1 MSQYTT
7 DTVWVGMDVHQDSI
21 TAAVLFGNDPEPKVE
36 RLPGDLNAVRRMFRR
51 LSKQGTPRSCY
62 EASGAGYVLQR
73 CLEHDGFHCEVIAP
87 SLVPKKPGDRR
98 KTDRLDAIHLA
109 NHYRAG
115 NLVPVTVPSREQEEI
130 RQLVRSRLAVQS
142 HVVRLK
148 HRIVRV
154 LATHGHRF
162 TAGKCNWTHKHRVWL
177 RKLHRELDGPLGT
190 VLSHHLEHLEYLE
203 AQKHSLEGEIHRYA
217 RSKPFRAKVEAL
229 YCFRGVKVLTAMT
242 ILTELGDIRRFKKA
256 TGLMAFAGL
265 VPSERSSGN
274 VRRRGRIT
282 KSGSQ
287 ELRRILVEASWH
299 YRKRAGADLIVKRR
313 RMGQNPEVVS
323 IAVKAQHRLQKTYW
337 KIASR
342 KHPCTAVTAVAR
354 ELCGFIWSALWA
366 LESQED

>member
-1 MSQYTT
+1 MKQLIT
-7 DTVWVGMDVHQDSI
+7 DPVWVGMDVHQDSI
-21 TAAVLFGNDPEPKVE
+21 TAAILFGNNGEPRVE

-62 EASGAGYVLQR
+62 EASGAGFVLQR

-109 NHYRAG
+109 HHYRAG

-162 TAGKCNWTHKHRVWL
+162 TEGKSNWTRKHRIWL
-177 RKLHRELDGPLGT
+177 RK
-190 VLSHHLEHLEYLE
+190 
-203 AQKHSLEGEIHRYA
+203 
-217 RSKPFRAKVEAL
+217 RAE
-229 YCFRGVKVLTAMT
+229 
-242 ILTELGDIRRFKKA
+242 
-256 TGLMAFAGL
+256 
-265 VPSERSSGN
+265 
-274 VRRRGRIT
+274 
-282 KSGSQ
+282 
-287 ELRRILVEASWH
+287 
-299 YRKRAGADLIVKRR
+299 ADLIMKRR
-313 RMGQNPEVVS
+313 RMGQNPQVVAIS
-323 IAVKAQHRLQKTYW
+323 IKAQHRLQKTYW
-337 KIASR
+337 KIATR

-366 LESQED
+366 IESQED

>member
-1 MSQYTT
+1 
-7 DTVWVGMDVHQDSI
+7 MDVHQDSI
-21 TAAVLFGNDPEPKVE
+21 TAAILFGDDSQPRVE
-36 RLPGDLNAVRRMFRR
+36 RLSGDLNAVRRMFRR

-62 EASGAGYVLQR
+62 EASGAGFVLQR

-109 NHYRAG
+109 HHYRAG

-162 TAGKCNWTHKHRVWL
+162 VAGKSNWTQKHRTWL
-177 RKLHRELDGPLGT
+177 RKLHREIDGPLQT

-203 AQKHSLEGEIHRYA
+203 GQKNALEMEIDRYA
-217 RSKPFRAKVEAL
+217 KSEPFRQKVEAL
-229 YCFRGVKVLTAMT
+229 CCFRGVKTLTAMT
-242 ILTELGDIRRFKKA
+242 ILTELGDIKRFSKP
-256 TGLMAFAGL
+256 TGLMAYAGL

-274 VRRRGRIT
+274 VQRRGRIT

-299 YRKRAGADLIVKRR
+299 YRKRAAADLIMTRR
-313 RMGQNPEVVS
+313 RMGQNPQVVA
-323 IAVKAQHRLQKTYW
+323 IAIKAQHRLQKTYW
-337 KIASR
+337 KIATHR
-342 KHPCTAVTAVAR
+342 HPCTAVTAVAR
-354 ELCGFIWSALWA
+354 ELCGFLWSALWA

>member
-1 MSQYTT
+1 MSHCTT

-21 TAAVLFGNDPEPKVE
+21 TAAVLFGNDSEPRVE

-62 EASGAGYVLQR
+62 EASGAGFVLQR

-109 NHYRAG
+109 HHYRAG
-115 NLVPVTVPSREQEEI
+115 NLVPVTVPSQEQEEI

-142 HVVRLK
+142 HVVRMK
-148 HRIVRV
+148 HRVVRV

-162 TAGKCNWTHKHRVWL
+162 TEGKSNWTKKHRLWL
-177 RKLHRELDGPLGT
+177 RKLHRELEGPLGT

-203 AQKHSLEGEIHRYA
+203 GQKNTLEMEIDRYA
-217 RSKPFRAKVEAL
+217 KSEPFRQKVETL
-229 YCFRGVKVLTAMT
+229 CCFRGVKTLTAMT
-242 ILTELGDIRRFKKA
+242 ILTELGDIKRFRRA
-256 TGLMAFAGL
+256 SGLMAYAGL

-274 VRRRGRIT
+274 VQRRGRIT

-299 YRKRAGADLIVKRR
+299 YRKRAEADLIMKRR
-313 RMGQNPEVVS
+313 RMGQDPQVVA
-323 IAVKAQHRLQKTYW
+323 IAIKAQHRLQKTYW
-337 KIASR
+337 KIATR

-354 ELCGFIWSALWA
+354 ELCGFLWSALWA
-366 LESQED
+366 IESQED

>member
-1 MSQYTT
+1 MSQPITNP
-7 DTVWVGMDVHQDSI
+7 VWVGMDVHQDSI
-21 TAAVLFGNDPEPKVE
+21 TAAILFGNDAQPQVE

-51 LSKQGTPRSCY
+51 LSEQGTPRSCY
-62 EASGAGYVLQR
+62 EASGAGFVLQR

-109 NHYRAG
+109 RHYRAG
-115 NLVPVTVPSREQEEI
+115 NLVPVTVPSQQQEEI

-162 TAGKCNWTHKHRVWL
+162 TEGKSNWTQKHRTWL
-177 RKLHRELDGPLGT
+177 RKLYRELEGPLAT
-190 VLSHHLEHLEYLE
+190 VLVHHLEHLEYLE
-203 AQKHSLEGEIHRYA
+203 GQKNALGMEIDRYA
-217 RSKPFRAKVEAL
+217 RSEPFRQKVEAL
-229 YCFRGVKVLTAMT
+229 CCFRGVKTLTAMT
-242 ILTELGDIRRFKKA
+242 ILTELGDIKRFSKP
-256 TGLMAFAGL
+256 TGLMAYAGL

-274 VRRRGRIT
+274 VQRRGRIT

-299 YRKRAGADLIVKRR
+299 YRKRAEGDLIIKRR
-313 RMGQNPEVVS
+313 RMGQDPQVV
-323 IAVKAQHRLQKTYW
+323 AVAIKAQHRLKKTYW
-337 KIASR
+337 KIATR

-366 LESQED
+366 IESQED